1 MVGNHPDGV
10 GVVSGRA
17 LTPRRSGII
26 VLAMLPA
33 VERLV
38 KDAGSELVLG
48 LVAPVGAHLDSLS
61 KEPPP

>member
-1 MVGNHPDGV
+1 
-10 GVVSGRA
+10 
-17 LTPRRSGII
+17 
-26 VLAMLPA
+26 MLPA

-48 LVAPVGAHLDSLS
+48 LVAPVGAHLDSFVMSEDLLS